1 MKRFPT
7 NSVTTPQVDRRL
19 NPGPNPWRSALG
31 LAAGLALA
39 LSPAQAQAA
48 EMITLMVG
56 PLNRSIPI
64 SDVEALAEGEA
75 SQGDLKTVLKFAGR
89 SDEAAAA
96 LLTQTLPFDL
106 VQADQLLNSSLA
118 SSLLDKLGQI
128 MAPRSSNQA
137 GAQALRA
144 AIILSL
150 ADDNQLSLLEVFQR
164 YPTEMRVNVG
174 ALRQASEEFKDI
186 PKLLQSFGR

>member
-7 NSVTTPQVDRRL
+7 NLVAHPL
-19 NPGPNPWRSALG
+19 AHPWQSALG
-31 LAAGLALA
+31 LAAGLLLL
-39 LSPAQAQAA
+39 LSPTQAKAA
-48 EMITLMVG
+48 ETITLMVG
-56 PLNRSIPI
+56 PLNRSILV
-64 SDVEALAEGEA
+64 SDVEALAEGQA
-75 SQGDLKTVLKFAGR
+75 SRGDLKTVLKFAGQ

-96 LLTQTLPFDL
+96 LLNQTLPFEL
-106 VQADQLLNSSLA
+106 IQADQLLNSSLA
-118 SSLLDKLGQI
+118 SGLLEKLGQI
-128 MAPRSSNQA
+128 ISPRSSNEA

-150 ADDNQLSLLEVFQR
+150 VDDNQLSLLEVFQR

-174 ALRQASEEFKDI
+174 ALRQASAEFRDI